1 MASAILSLYIADS
14 PMDKK
19 LLDIICCPLT
29 KLPLQ
34 LLDSERLARLN
45 AAIQSGEIK
54 NHVAGDL
61 GKELTEALVTRDGRL
76 VYPIRDGIPI
86 LLEEESIDW
95 NQVVEQARET

>member
-1 MASAILSLYIADS
+1 MMA

-45 AAIQSGEIK
+45 AAIKAGEIK
-54 NHVAGDL
+54 NQAANHLAE
-61 GKELTEALVTRDGRL
+61 KLTEALVTRDGRL
-76 VYPIRDGIPI
+76 VYPIRDGIPV

-95 NQVVEQARET
+95 NQVVD

>member
-1 MASAILSLYIADS
+1 MIA

-45 AAIQSGEIK
+45 AAILAGEIK
-54 NHVAGDL
+54 NHAAKDL
-61 GKELTEALVTRDGRL
+61 AEELAEALVTRYGRL
-76 VYPIRDGIPI
+76 IYPIRDSIPV

-95 NQVVEQARET
+95 NQIVD

>member
-1 MASAILSLYIADS
+1 
-14 PMDKK
+14 MDKK

-45 AAIQSGEIK
+45 AAIQAGQIK
-54 NHVAGDL
+54 NHAANEL
-61 GKELTEALVTRDGRL
+61 GEELAEALVTRDGRL
-76 VYPIRDGIPI
+76 VYPIRGSIPV

-95 NQVVEQARET
+95 NQIVE